1 MTQAVTTSVEPAI
14 YRLKGYLGI
23 RSAKLRPDVQLDL
36 QDRLSL
42 KSRPWRDFPP
52 TEVKAYYTKDNYF
65 WVPRFYFDGSIQDGR
80 LGKYPIQ
87 YDWTE
92 GVAIDLPNNVALDP
106 NRGQPAAVDAM
117 EAYLRQKSGGILVAP
132 TGCGKTILGYSVAQR
147 FKTAIGV
154 LVYNGHMLDN
164 WIKTAHQVFGLQ
176 STDVGVVQSEQCD
189 LGKPVTIMMIQSLLS
204 RDYPK
209 ELYDQIGFLI
219 GDEVPRFGAPQW
231 NEVLKQFPA
240 RYRLGLSAD
249 PKRDDGLDKLI
260 EWHFGKVGHTIG
272 AVTAKPDVVQV
283 LYRQN
288 YEPKRFLAWGKSEP
302 DPMKYDKLLRS
313 DAGRN
318 AFIVGE
324 LVKARTA
331 GRRILVFSRL
341 IEHLKSLKEAFDAT
355 WDVGVLDQ
363 LADDNIP
370 IRPATKTTML
380 VGGLSDAR
388 REDAMGGD
396 VIFTT
401 YAFARDALNR
411 PSIDTLVFATP
422 PGKVL
427 QPIGR
432 LRDKGDPDR
441 RPLLAIDIYELPDYS
456 KGKARRRVDTYN
468 SLGLKVIHTEQS
480 PKVLK

>member
-1 MTQAVTTSVEPAI
+1 M
-14 YRLKGYLGI
+14 
-23 RSAKLRPDVQLDL
+23 RPDVQLDL

-65 WVPRFYFDGSIQDGR
+65 WVPRFYFDGSIQNGF
-80 LGKYPIQ
+80 LGKHPIQ
-87 YDWTE
+87 FDWIE
-92 GVAIDLPNNVALDP
+92 GTPVDLPNKVSLDP

-147 FKTAIGV
+147 FKTSIGV

-164 WIKTAHQVFGLQ
+164 WIQTANQVFGLQ
-176 STDVGVVQSEQCD
+176 PSDVGVVQSEQCD
-189 LGKPVTIMMIQSLLS
+189 LGRPVTVMMIQSLLA

-260 EWHFGKVGHTIG
+260 EWHFGKIGHVIG
-272 AVTAKPDVVQV
+272 AKTAKPDVVQV

-288 YEPKRFLAWGKSEP
+288 YEPRRFCDWNKPEP
-302 DPMKYDKLLRS
+302 NPMKYDKLLQA
-313 DAGRN
+313 DKGRN

-324 LVKARTA
+324 LVKARA
-331 GRRILVFSRL
+331 MGRRILIFSRFV
-341 IEHLKSLKEAFDAT
+341 EHLKSLRDAFEAA
-355 WDVGVLDQ
+355 WDPGVLGQ
-363 LADDNIP
+363 LADDSIEVGRAP
-370 IRPATKTTML
+370 TKSTLL
-380 VGGLSDAR
+380 VGGLTDAR
-388 REDAMGGD
+388 REDAMSGD

-401 YAFARDALNR
+401 YAFARDALNL
-411 PSIDTLVFATP
+411 PTIDTLLFATP

-456 KGKARRRVDTYN
+456 KHKARRRCETYN
-468 SLGLKVIHTEQS
+468 TLGLKVIHTEQS
-480 PKVLK
+480 PKVLT